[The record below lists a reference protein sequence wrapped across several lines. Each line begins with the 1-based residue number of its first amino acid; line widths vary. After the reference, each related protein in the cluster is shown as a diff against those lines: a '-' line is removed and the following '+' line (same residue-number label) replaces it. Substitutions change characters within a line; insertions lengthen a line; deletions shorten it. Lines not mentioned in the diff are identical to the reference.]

1 MPDITKCNNEE
12 CPKKDTCYRYTSK
25 PNEMQSFFVDMKPN
39 EKGECEYYWEN
50 TQYS

>member
-25 PNEMQSFFVDMKPN
+25 PDEMQSYSKFKPN
-39 EKGECEYYWEN
+39 DDGQCEYFWEN